1 MAADFSPRGGN
12 YLPMTGLLAAN
23 PALFLWVSLIGAG
36 LTLLIAAYLRPYILG
51 GNDDPLQ
58 HTALRLFQG
67 TAILTGIFLVG
78 GLLAA
83 NALLTQKAPAPT
95 ATPPPQSAAPQPPPF
110 GAATAPP
117 ESSGPQVVLAA
128 TSTPSEPSPTPLP
141 QARIVNTGG
150 AGVNVRLKPSTSAQ
164 IAGIAAEGTLVELLG
179 ETAQDETFSWERIR
193 TPDGLEGWV
202 VNRFL
207 EPQP

>member
-1 MAADFSPRGGN
+1 
-12 YLPMTGLLAAN
+12 MTSVLAAN
-23 PALFLWVSLIGAG
+23 PALFLWVSLFGAG
-36 LTLLIAAYLRPYILG
+36 LTLLIAAYLRPYIVG

-67 TAILTGIFLVG
+67 TAILTGLFLAG

-83 NALLTQKAPAPT
+83 NALLTRKASAPAE
-95 ATPPPQSAAPQPPPF
+95 TPPPQSTAAQQPPF
-110 GAATAPP
+110 GKATAPAGDA
-117 ESSGPQVVLAA
+117 GPQVVLAA
-128 TSTPSEPSPTPLP
+128 TSTPAQPSPTPLP
-141 QARIVNTGG
+141 QARIINTGG

-179 ETAQDETFSWERIR
+179 ETERDETFTWTHIR

-202 VNRFL
+202 VSRFL